1 MQINL
6 NTYLLKRCIGKRYER
21 LRYEDKNSIIRLFPF
36 IIATVIINLNLN
48 SGGKVMNFKKVGEQ
62 IAALR
67 KAKGLTQSEL
77 GERIGVSF
85 QAVSKWERGETL
97 PDITLLPD
105 LAKILETTVDFILI
119 GSEKVVE
126 YKGKFTVTDMK
137 KGLDCI
143 KNAGEYLGKENII
156 YRAAIKGINTDLNTD
171 IEEAFSNDYI
181 FEAFLAEA
189 IIQNLIYGLYVD
201 ISDVKN
207 NFKHEHFK
215 NIVVDYCNRRGI
227 K

>member
-1 MQINL
+1 MKI
-6 NTYLLKRCIGKRYER
+6 
-21 LRYEDKNSIIRLFPF
+21 DKV
-36 IIATVIINLNLN
+36 A
-48 SGGKVMNFKKVGEQ
+48 EQ
-62 IAALR
+62 ICLLR

-77 GERIGVSF
+77 GERLGVSF

-97 PDITLLPD
+97 PDTALLPD
-105 LAKILETTVDFILI
+105 LARVLETSVDYILS
-119 GSEKVVE
+119 GGERQLE
-126 YKGKFTVTDMK
+126 YKGKISVADMK

-143 KNAGEYLGKENII
+143 KNMGEYLGKENII
-156 YRAAIKGINTDLNTD
+156 YRSAIKGINTEMNTD
-171 IEEAFSNDYI
+171 IEIAFSDDYV

-189 IIQNLIYGLYVD
+189 IIQSLLQGMYVD

-215 NIVVDYCNRRGI
+215 NIVVNYCDRYGI

>member
-1 MQINL
+1 
-6 NTYLLKRCIGKRYER
+6 
-21 LRYEDKNSIIRLFPF
+21 
-36 IIATVIINLNLN
+36 
-48 SGGKVMNFKKVGEQ
+48 MNIKKVGEQ

-67 KAKGLTQSEL
+67 KAKGITQNEL

-105 LAKILETTVDFILI
+105 LAKILETTTDYILL

-126 YKGKFTVTDMK
+126 YKGKFTVTDIK
-137 KGLDCI
+137 KGLNCL
-143 KNAGEYLGKENII
+143 KNVGEYLGAENII
-156 YRAAIKGINTDLNTD
+156 YRAAIKGINNELNTNF
-171 IEEAFSNDYI
+171 EEAFSNDYV

-189 IIQNLIYGLYVD
+189 IIQNLMSGLYVD

-215 NIVVDYCNRRGI
+215 NIVVDYCDRYGI

>member
-1 MQINL
+1 
-6 NTYLLKRCIGKRYER
+6 
-21 LRYEDKNSIIRLFPF
+21 
-36 IIATVIINLNLN
+36 
-48 SGGKVMNFKKVGEQ
+48 MNIKKVGEQ
-62 IAALR
+62 IAVLR
-67 KAKGLTQSEL
+67 KVKGLTQSEL

-97 PDITLLPD
+97 PDVTLLPD
-105 LAKILETTVDFILI
+105 LAKILETTVDFILL
-119 GSEKVVE
+119 GSEKVIE

-137 KGLDCI
+137 KGLNCL
-143 KNAGEYLGKENII
+143 KNAGEYLGAENII

-171 IEEAFSNDYI
+171 IEEAFTNDYV

-189 IIQNLIYGLYVD
+189 IIQNLISGLYVD

-215 NIVVDYCNRRGI
+215 NIVVDYCNRYGI

>member
-1 MQINL
+1 
-6 NTYLLKRCIGKRYER
+6 
-21 LRYEDKNSIIRLFPF
+21 
-36 IIATVIINLNLN
+36 
-48 SGGKVMNFKKVGEQ
+48 MNIEKVGRQ

-67 KAKGLTQSEL
+67 KAKGITQSEL

-97 PDITLLPD
+97 PDTAILPD
-105 LAKILETTVDFILI
+105 LAKILETTVDYILL
-119 GSEKVVE
+119 GSERIVE
-126 YKGKFTVTDMK
+126 YKGKFTVADMK
-137 KGLDCI
+137 NGLNCI
-143 KNAGEYLGKENII
+143 RNAGEYLGADNLV
-156 YRAAIKGINTDLNTD
+156 YRAAIEGINTDLNTD
-171 IEEAFSNDYI
+171 IEEAFTNDYV

-189 IIQNLIYGLYVD
+189 IIQNLITGLYVD

-215 NIVVDYCNRRGI
+215 SIVVDYCNRYGI

>member
-1 MQINL
+1 
-6 NTYLLKRCIGKRYER
+6 
-21 LRYEDKNSIIRLFPF
+21 
-36 IIATVIINLNLN
+36 
-48 SGGKVMNFKKVGEQ
+48 MNIKKVGEQ

-67 KAKGLTQSEL
+67 KSKGITQNEL

-105 LAKILETTVDFILI
+105 LAKILETTTDYILL

-126 YKGKFTVTDMK
+126 YKGKFTVTDIK
-137 KGLDCI
+137 KGLNCL
-143 KNAGEYLGKENII
+143 KNVGEYLGAENII
-156 YRAAIKGINTDLNTD
+156 YRAAIKGINNELNTN
-171 IEEAFSNDYI
+171 IEEAFSNDYV
-181 FEAFLAEA
+181 FEAFLAES
-189 IIQNLIYGLYVD
+189 IIQNLMSGLYVD

-215 NIVVDYCNRRGI
+215 NIVVDYCDRYGI

>member
-1 MQINL
+1 
-6 NTYLLKRCIGKRYER
+6 
-21 LRYEDKNSIIRLFPF
+21 
-36 IIATVIINLNLN
+36 
-48 SGGKVMNFKKVGEQ
+48 MNIEKVGEQ
-62 IAALR
+62 IAVLR

-97 PDITLLPD
+97 PDGTLLPD
-105 LAKILETTVDFILI
+105 LAKILETTVDFILL
-119 GSEKVVE
+119 GNEKVIE
-126 YKGKFTVTDMK
+126 YKGKITVADMK
-137 KGLDCI
+137 KGLNCL
-143 KNAGEYLGKENII
+143 KNAGEHLGAENII
-156 YRAAIKGINTDLNTD
+156 YRAAVNGINKDLNTD
-171 IEEAFSNDYI
+171 IEEAFTNDYV

-189 IIQNLIYGLYVD
+189 IIQNLMAGLYVD

-215 NIVVDYCNRRGI
+215 NIVVNYCDRYGI